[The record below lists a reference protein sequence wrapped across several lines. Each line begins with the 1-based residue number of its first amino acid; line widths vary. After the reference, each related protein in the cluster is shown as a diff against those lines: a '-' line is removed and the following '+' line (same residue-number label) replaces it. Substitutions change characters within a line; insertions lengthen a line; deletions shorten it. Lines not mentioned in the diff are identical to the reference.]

1 MKFILRIAENNKTDT
16 FLIKC
21 FDIITD
27 GVAVVIYNMMNTFAG
42 ISHNG
47 DPIPYT
53 QVILK

>member
-1 MKFILRIAENNKTDT
+1 MKFINIIAENNKTNT

-27 GVAVVIYNMMNTFAG
+27 GVAVVIYNMMNTFAEM
-42 ISHNG
+42 SHNG
-47 DPIPYT
+47 DPIPVT